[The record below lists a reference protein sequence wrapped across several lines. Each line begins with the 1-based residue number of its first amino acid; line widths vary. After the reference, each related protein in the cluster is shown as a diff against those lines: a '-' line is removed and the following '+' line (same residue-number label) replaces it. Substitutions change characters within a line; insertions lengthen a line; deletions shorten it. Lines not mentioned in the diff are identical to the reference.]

1 MFDDSGSVLSFLA
14 LVLLYIPVGILWAY
28 FTSFA
33 FNNPETCLVA
43 LPNIVVLVSAWLPL
57 PSSRPVDIG
66 VTSAMIALAG
76 GSHTRGSFLL
86 SSYSSDV
93 VNSLLL
99 TRLWSTYKRSQQS

>member
-57 PSSRPVDIG
+57 PSSRPVDIV

-76 GSHTRGSFLL
+76 GSHTIMIATRGSFLL
-86 SSYSSDV
+86 SS
-93 VNSLLL
+93 
-99 TRLWSTYKRSQQS
+99 